1 MTRGPIPSA
10 RPRPQPLT
18 LVEAVTHAFE
28 KGGPVERVMGQHR
41 PLQEEG
47 AIGLARYAQNNTHST
62 ELTIW
67 IQQQRAGIGK
77 TLAVLL
83 VLSLDKLLNDRSSMI
98 ATFTR
103 AMRLSYLKELGHV
116 DEILR
121 QTLDDLECGHL
132 FRSME
137 IGEHQS
143 ITPYISPSKI
153 AAAETRIQEGV
164 APGADINSLIKYYH
178 KAFEHGELPSFDGYY
193 EEGGVLPRHTDT
205 LHWGMC
211 SSDRNHRLWERVIEG
226 NLEARDA
233 DILLVTHAMLIRS
246 NIARGRVLQTN
257 QDEYDEVRTG
267 LMLCDEADKLP
278 QVAFD
283 ALTMGVSHNDIHEV
297 VEEFRTVYKH
307 ATTPAGREAV
317 TTAIAHMQDG
327 LKFFS
332 TWIAHNPPP
341 RLLLINREDD
351 EPEMRRLVESL
362 NEAID
367 RLDIGMIMMRG
378 VAVGRHH
385 THDRDI
391 LIADRIRLVH
401 DSLRVIGNMGNYTFP
416 KIGIETFID
425 HYGEA
430 DVRVFINFAAGRDL
444 INQLWRTRQSGM
456 PLHGFGGAAF
466 ISATLADLPPNI
478 KSYRW
483 FKRAIGFGDNDQA
496 MDMDPIPQNIRRF
509 PYGRIQEVAVVSRDW
524 PHPTDEYNPPTM
536 INPHFVTRSSVA
548 LTALAQR
555 HAMMVERS
563 RMLVLFPSFDLVDA
577 FYDALPD
584 LHDRIVKRDKNA
596 NLFKDIARF
605 AQQPHG
611 IWFGVEWEGVN
622 FVDPE
627 PPPGQHPRTLAD
639 ILVLTRIPQPPTN
652 QIRRARIADGL
663 AAMGPVMAERRAEAI
678 SLYEGIGLAYRKM
691 TQGVGRAIRNPD
703 DVIQL
708 LAILDLRFPV
718 PLHVSDTRKIARSGG
733 DPTKMFYHFDAILD
747 PYSVRR
753 WSQIDK
759 EGNITPIV
767 S

>member
-1 MTRGPIPSA
+1 MTRRPIA
-10 RPRPQPLT
+10 EGRPRIQPAPLT
-18 LVEAVTHAFE
+18 LVEAVTHAFAE
-28 KGGPVERVMGQHR
+28 GGPVERVMGQHR
-41 PLQEEG
+41 VLQEQS
-47 AIGLARYAQNNTHST
+47 AIGLANYVQNNTRMT

-77 TLAVLL
+77 TLAVLI

-103 AMRLSYLKELGHV
+103 AMRLSYLKELDHV
-116 DEILR
+116 DAILQ
-121 QTLDDLECGHL
+121 QTLDELNNGHL
-132 FRSME
+132 YRPML

-143 ITPYISPSKI
+143 VTPYLSPSKI
-153 AAAETRIQEGV
+153 EAAKARKERGRSE
-164 APGADINSLIKYYH
+164 DELIAYYDT
-178 KAFEHGELPSFDGYY
+178 AFEHGDVPSFDGFY
-193 EEGGVLPRHTDT
+193 EQGGVLPRYTDP

-211 SSDRNHRLWERVIEG
+211 SSDRNHRLWQRVIEG
-226 NLEARDA
+226 NEEARDA
-233 DILLVTHAMLIRS
+233 DIMLVTHAMLIRS
-246 NIARGRVLQTN
+246 NIARGQVLHTN
-257 QDEYDEVRTG
+257 QDVEDEPRTG
-267 LMLCDEADKLP
+267 IVVCDEADKLP

-283 ALTMGVSHNDIHEV
+283 ALTMGISHNDTRDLLQ
-297 VEEFRTVYKH
+297 EFGEVYKS
-307 ATTPAGREAV
+307 AANMQGRQAV
-317 TTAIAHMQDG
+317 ETARFHMEQG
-327 LKFFS
+327 LAFFS
-332 TWIAHNPPP
+332 EWLSQNPPP
-341 RLLLINREDD
+341 RLLIINREDSD
-351 EPEMRRLVESL
+351 GPDNPLSKL
-362 NEAID
+362 NDAID
-367 RLDIGMIMMRG
+367 RLDVGMIMMRG
-378 VAVGRHH
+378 IAIGQHH
-385 THDRDI
+385 HNDRDI
-391 LIADRIRLVH
+391 LIADRIRMVH
-401 DSLRVIGNMGNYTFP
+401 DSLRVIGNMGSYTFP

-425 HYGEA
+425 HYGHA
-430 DVRVFINFAAGRDL
+430 DVRVFINFAAGRHL
-444 INQLWRTRQSGM
+444 INQLWRTRQSGV
-456 PLHGFGGAAF
+456 PLHGFSGAAF
-466 ISATLADLPPNI
+466 ISATLTDLPPNI

-483 FKRAIGFGDNDQA
+483 FKRAIGFGENDQA
-496 MDMDPIPQNIRRF
+496 MDMEPIPQNIRRH

-536 INPHFVTRSSVA
+536 INQHFVTQSSI
-548 LTALAQR
+548 ALASLAER
-555 HAMMVERS
+555 HAIMAEHS

-577 FYDALPD
+577 FYDALPT

-596 NLFKDIARF
+596 NLFTDIARF
-605 AQQPHG
+605 AKQPHG

-627 PPPGQHPRTLAD
+627 PPAGQHPRTLAD

-652 QIRRARIADGL
+652 QVRRARIADGL
-663 AAMGPVMAERRAEAI
+663 ATTDMGAASAERRAEAI

-733 DPTKMFYHFDAILD
+733 DPTKMFYHFDAILE

-767 S
+767 T